1 MHRFSGYDGATAVEK
16 IVSVVFHSGLSA
28 LLSGLPFPP
37 SERRSAD
44 RLQAIGEGGSR
55 SVDCR
60 RTTVLVVED
69 NDAERHVICNAI
81 ETFTKFS
88 VHSAVNGVDGI
99 KKALNLKPDLIVMD
113 LAMPMMNGLEAAA
126 VLRRELPDVPIVVLT
141 LYAEEID
148 TPRSSAFGVVRVLS
162 KTDGIRPVLECIQ
175 QLLAGKQLV
184 ADLPIDIL
192 RLEEGQL
199 LWLEAAPDVEAARNR
214 VAVLAASLPGDYVIF
229 NQRTGNKFIVNQSRP
244 PHPSGS

>member
-1 MHRFSGYDGATAVEK
+1 VPVEK
-16 IVSVVFHSGLSA
+16 IVSVAIHTGLSA
-28 LLSGLPFPP
+28 LLSALPFPP
-37 SERRSAD
+37 AERRSPD
-44 RLQAIGEGGSR
+44 RLQAIGNGESSG
-55 SVDCR
+55 VDGR
-60 RTTVLVVED
+60 RTSVLVVED

-99 KKALNLKPDLIVMD
+99 KKALSLKPDLIVMD

-126 VLRRELPDVPIVVLT
+126 VLRKELPNVPIVVLS

-148 TPRSSAFGVVRVLS
+148 TPRSTAFGVVRVLS

-175 QLLAGKQLV
+175 QLLAGMELV

-199 LWLEAAPDVEAARNR
+199 LWLEAAPDVETARSRVGSLAAR
-214 VAVLAASLPGDYVIF
+214 VPGDYVIF
-229 NQRTGNKFIVNQSRP
+229 NQRTGNKFIVNQSKP
-244 PHPSGS
+244 PHRPISS